1 MSASSEPNNATIN
14 ISDYIENGKMSP
26 KILNAI
32 KDLSSVDLMQ
42 FLSSL
47 RPTDVIQLAQIEMHR
62 ELESSTTISTVSEL
76 DKQFIENNIF
86 ELSKW
91 VEIGP
96 NKPFTYTNPNT
107 NESID
112 YIIASHHI
120 KGRLLFDQC
129 DENTFPEFAILQCI
143 KRIPIRSNYNS
154 NKSTY
159 TNSENVSGQ
168 KRPFIAMYNDRD
180 HSVMSDL
187 ISESPNMGFGNCDNQ
202 INFFLKR
209 SKDNDG
215 LINNN
220 NNNNDNNNNR
230 QEVTPS
236 PNNN

>member
-42 FLSSL
+42 FISSL
-47 RPTDVIQLAQIEMHR
+47 RPTDLIQLTQIEMHR

-107 NESID
+107 
-112 YIIASHHI
+112 
-120 KGRLLFDQC
+120 
-129 DENTFPEFAILQCI
+129 
-143 KRIPIRSNYNS
+143 
-154 NKSTY
+154 
-159 TNSENVSGQ
+159 
-168 KRPFIAMYNDRD
+168 
-180 HSVMSDL
+180 
-187 ISESPNMGFGNCDNQ
+187 
-202 INFFLKR
+202 
-209 SKDNDG
+209 
-215 LINNN
+215 
-220 NNNNDNNNNR
+220 
-230 QEVTPS
+230 
-236 PNNN
+236 